1 MSRITNAPVKDGD
14 SLDAASLNTRFA
26 DYTQTDLN
34 QFNHRDAAHDLP
46 QFLNTGF
53 MLTHAQSQEIGLN
66 DWKHSSSVTL
76 NGMTTMPADAS
87 PVNNGSGTVTEMS
100 FGALGI
106 NITENEVFRAYWN
119 LSVKA
124 NPGTNWDSATSM
136 GYFNIQAPL
145 PTATR
150 KLSTW
155 GAVWVTYLEWDVT
168 SNSRAN
174 YVAVPGQ
181 SDFKTVISGKY
192 GAALADM
199 QASAVVPADLRYADN
214 PTGGLLPSN
223 SVQSTQSWRG
233 ISGAWYYTRPS
244 GNVTC
249 YGLRVVIKG
258 IMHPFSNGG
267 NNYLVHDTAYSN
279 GASLD
284 YNGGN
289 LAVLKQRVK

>member
-1 MSRITNAPVKDGD
+1 MSRITDSPVKDGD

-26 DYTQTDLN
+26 SYTQTDLN
-34 QFNHRDAAHDLP
+34 QFNHRDTAHDLP
-46 QFLNTGF
+46 QFVNTGF

-66 DWKHSSSVTL
+66 NWKHSSSVAL

-106 NITENEVFRAYWN
+106 NITEDEVFRAYWN
-119 LSVKA
+119 LSVFA
-124 NPGTNWDSATSM
+124 NPGTKWNDASSLGHYVFPAT
-136 GYFNIQAPL
+136 APG
-145 PTATR
+145 PTNKAW
-150 KLSTW
+150 TW

-168 SNSRAN
+168 SNSRGN

-181 SDFKTVISGKY
+181 SDFKTVIAGKY
-192 GAALADM
+192 GAALGDM
-199 QASAVVPADLRYADN
+199 QASAVVPADLRFADDPN
-214 PTGGLLPSN
+214 AGVLALN
-223 SVQSTQSWRG
+223 SVQGGQKWRG
-233 ISGAWYYTRPS
+233 ISGAWFYTRPS

-258 IMHPFSNGG
+258 IMHPFSNGS
-267 NNYLVHDTAYSN
+267 NNYLVHDTAYSD
-279 GASLD
+279 GASLA